1 MRKVV
6 FGVVS
11 GLMALAGVVAQADSC
26 GGPYRVKPGE
36 NLSMIADRLYGDP
49 TLWERL
55 HAENMDVIGAS
66 PDAMRAGMVLT
77 VPCMDGRP
85 NALTEPKVSDAQAAA
100 KGGLKVLTAS
110 GFAPFADR
118 DLPDG
123 GLIAAVVDAAL
134 TQAAPQT
141 GHTIHWI
148 EDREAHLDP
157 LLSNALMDM
166 GFPWPDPPCEQG
178 LQRPECQSLLYSD
191 PIFEMLSLLF
201 VAADRGK
208 AITSLDDM
216 QGKRLCRPAGFPT
229 HDLDRNGRQWVV
241 DDQVTL
247 LQPDQAADC
256 VQLVLDGRAD
266 AMALDEFS
274 GRVALRQAGAEGKI
288 VALSDMPVAIET
300 LHVVVPKTHP
310 QAGQI
315 LDTFNKG
322 LLKIREN
329 GTFHDILSTHLT
341 PFWEGS

>member
-6 FGVVS
+6 FGVVL
-11 GLMALAGVVAQADSC
+11 GLVALAGAAGQADTC

-36 NLSMIADRLYGDP
+36 NLSMIADRLYDDP
-49 TLWERL
+49 AFWERL
-55 HAENMDVIGAS
+55 HAENLDVIGDS

-77 VPCMDGRP
+77 LPCVDGRP
-85 NALTEPKVSDAQAAA
+85 KAVEQKAATA
-100 KGGLKVLTAS
+100 PATIKGGLKVLTAS
-110 GFAPFADR
+110 GFAPFANR

-166 GFPWPDPPCEQG
+166 GFPWPLPLCKQDP
-178 LQRPECQSLLYSD
+178 QRRECQLLLYSD
-191 PIFEMLSLLF
+191 PIFEMLSVLF
-201 VAADRGK
+201 VHADRAK

-229 HDLDRNGRQWVV
+229 HDLDRNGRQWVAN
-241 DDQVTL
+241 DRVTL
-247 LQPDQAADC
+247 VQPDQAADC
-256 VQLVLDGRAD
+256 VQLVLDGKAD

-274 GRVALRQAGAEGKI
+274 GRVALRQSGAEGKI

-300 LHVVVPKTHP
+300 LHVVVPKEHP

-315 LDTFNKG
+315 LETFNNG
-322 LLKIREN
+322 LLKLREN
-329 GTFHDILSTHLT
+329 GTFHDILATHLT
-341 PFWEGS
+341 AFWEGS